1 MSILSTCA
9 LRALALACASTTLS
23 LSAQAQTPDA
33 LSIPA
38 AAPAPALTGNLGL
51 ASDYRFRGLSQTW
64 RLPTVQGGLDYAH
77 SSGLYLGTWASNVSG
92 NSYNNG
98 AGLELDLYG
107 GVKWEVAPGV
117 LLDVGALAYFYPG
130 ARLNSAPGVATT
142 QKYDN
147 VDLYVGVSQ
156 GPFSAKLSYAVTDYF
171 GLNGDTAGYAYFS
184 SLAANGS
191 SRGSLYLDLNYN
203 VDLGQGATLGLHAGH
218 LAVRHYA
225 DLSYSDVKLSLSKA
239 VYGVN
244 LSAAIVATNAKRAYY
259 QAGNS
264 TGVHAKRLGAPTLVL
279 AVSKSF

>member
-1 MSILSTCA
+1 MLLTCA
-9 LRALALACASTTLS
+9 IRALALTLACASTTLS
-23 LSAQAQTPDA
+23 LRAQAQTPDA
-33 LSIPA
+33 LAITA

-107 GVKWEVAPGV
+107 GVKWEVASGV

-184 SLAANGS
+184 SLGANGS

-244 LSAAIVATNAKRAYY
+244 LSAAIVATNAKSAYY

-264 TGVHAKRLGAPTLVL
+264 AGAHAKRLGAPTLVL

>member
-9 LRALALACASTTLS
+9 LRALALACASTFLC
-23 LSAQAQTPDA
+23 LSAQAQTPDTSA
-33 LSIPA
+33 IPA

-64 RLPTVQGGLDYAH
+64 RLPTVQGGLDYTH

-107 GVKWEVAPGV
+107 GVKWELVPGV
-117 LLDVGALAYFYPG
+117 LLDVGALAYLYPG

-184 SLAANGS
+184 SLAGNGS

-203 VDLGQGATLGLHAGH
+203 VDLGQSATLGLHAGH

-244 LSAAIVATNAKRAYY
+244 LSAAIVATNAKSAYY

-264 TGVHAKRLGAPTLVL
+264 EGAHAKRLGAATLVL
-279 AVSKSF
+279 AVNKSF